1 MIQRVRQKSTVTVNL
16 HCIIYRVGQIKPL
29 NGANAVSFV
38 VMQHVFREFLA
49 GEITVHLR
57 ALRSIKIKYFSPEG
71 ATKSNDFLYC
81 SILTVL
87 LNHSYYIKKNLLTS
101 NF

>member
-38 VMQHVFREFLA
+38 VMQHVLE
-49 GEITVHLR
+49 
-57 ALRSIKIKYFSPEG
+57 
-71 ATKSNDFLYC
+71 
-81 SILTVL
+81 
-87 LNHSYYIKKNLLTS
+87 
-101 NF
+101 NFDNFWQVK